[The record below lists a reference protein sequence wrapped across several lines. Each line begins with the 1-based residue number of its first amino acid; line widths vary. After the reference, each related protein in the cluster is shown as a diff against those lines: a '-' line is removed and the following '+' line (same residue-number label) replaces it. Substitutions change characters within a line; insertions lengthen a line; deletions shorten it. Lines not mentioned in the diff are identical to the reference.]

1 MKETGG
7 ICRYRYRANLI
18 LHQLIPDKPLC
29 YSYEEARNLQFIE
42 EALMPENFRRLS
54 RQLKNKG
61 LCQGVSIL
69 FYGPPGTG
77 KKELVYQLASR
88 TGRDI
93 QQIDIKET
101 KSYWLEETEKI
112 IKKAFDQFRIREN
125 KSKATP
131 ILFLNEAD
139 DVFCRRREAGRS
151 SVNQI
156 DNTIQEII
164 LHEMENLKVILVA
177 TTNMAHNLDK
187 TFERMF
193 LYKISL
199 EMPDMDTRFRI
210 WETCLPDFPS
220 DFIRHLAERYEFTGG
235 QINNIIRKYTMHQI
249 IKAEDPEPQDVIIW
263 CREEDV
269 HEGYH
274 KIGFRL

>member
-7 ICRYRYRANLI
+7 ICLDRLHANLI
-18 LHQLIPDKPLC
+18 LQQLIPDKPLC

-42 EALMPENFRRLS
+42 EAMMPENFRRLS

-77 KKELVYQLASR
+77 KKELVYQLAHR

-101 KSYWLEETEKI
+101 KNYWSGEPEKI
-112 IKKAFDQFRIREN
+112 IKKMFDQHRIKAN
-125 KSKATP
+125 KSKVTP

-139 DVFCRRREAGRS
+139 DVFCRRRETHRS
-151 SVNQI
+151 ST
-156 DNTIQEII
+156 NTIESVIQSII
-164 LHEMENLKVILVA
+164 LQEMENLKGILIA
-177 TTNMAHNLDK
+177 TTNIAHNLDK

-193 LYKISL
+193 LYKVRL
-199 EMPDMDTRFRI
+199 ERPDMDARFRI
-210 WETCLPDFPS
+210 WETCLPDIVS

-235 QINNIIRKYTMHQI
+235 QIDNVIRKYTMHQVFNG
-249 IKAEDPEPQDVIIW
+249 EDPEPQDIIIW
-263 CREEDV
+263 CREEDNQ
-269 HEGYH
+269 ELYR
-274 KIGFRL
+274 KKWLRL